1 MRSKFVMDF
10 DYNNKEFMKELKKTK
25 CPTLLLIGLDDSEYS
40 IEYSLEY
47 RDLIGK
53 SVKVKGYK
61 GLNYFGSNY
70 FMQKELSKNLSN
82 NILDFV
88 KKLEQDEF

>member
-53 SVKVKGYK
+53 
-61 GLNYFGSNY
+61 
-70 FMQKELSKNLSN
+70 
-82 NILDFV
+82 
-88 KKLEQDEF
+88 